1 MYIFEQLQIDQS
13 MKTTGCET
21 SEYYIWYSHELLFLT
36 RFVKIHRDSHFLDI
50 SMPSI
55 PRIFWSRARRVIPHI
70 YKPSTMPSHMQRFH
84 SPTPP
89 LTQTISQPPRLPHKP
104 PFHAQIPNHIHSPKS
119 QRPHSHNRP
128 TPHGLQPMQF
138 IHRAQHP
145 LIPPPNL
152 SLIPIQTAHLI
163 PDIGTMAD
171 RILNRLR

>member
-70 YKPSTMPSHMQRFH
+70 YKPSTKPSHLQRFH

-89 LTQTISQPPRLPHKP
+89 LTQHPHNPPACLISH
-104 PFHAQIPNHIHSPKS
+104 PFTPKS
-119 QRPHSHNRP
+119 PIISTALSPNALAP
-128 TPHGLQPMQF
+128 TTG
-138 IHRAQHP
+138 P
-145 LIPPPNL
+145 LPTEYSQCNL
-152 SLIPIQTAHLI
+152 STAPNI
-163 PDIGTMAD
+163 
-171 RILNRLR
+171 R